1 MSHRII
7 IIGHGGTGNRTA
19 HDSFASSQIDWTPG
33 HNLTPAQVQRR
44 IERAERK
51 LNEAE
56 ELLTGPAG
64 EEAHVE

>member
-19 HDSFASSQIDWTPG
+19 HDSFASSQIDWTPS
-33 HNLTPAQVQRR
+33 HHLTPAQVQRR

>member
-1 MSHRII
+1 
-7 IIGHGGTGNRTA
+7 
-19 HDSFASSQIDWTPG
+19 
-33 HNLTPAQVQRR
+33 VQRR

-56 ELLTGPAG
+56 ALLTGPAG